1 MFDVQVVEYLS
12 TGGPPAWYKA
22 KQRERAQR
30 ERQEARRRR
39 RRVVVVGAGP
49 AGLTA
54 ALHLKVGRGQG
65 SLGCAGCAS
74 RDGCMGGKCADLC
87 TTHWLY
93 ASMDV
98 SHQWMFHQAGHR
110 NALAMPGCELE
121 AAAPSE
127 RCPCLPRSC
136 RSATVPR

>member
-1 MFDVQVVEYLS
+1 MVEYLS

-54 ALHLKVGRGQG
+54 ALHLKVGSAEKGPGGVLAMR
-65 SLGCAGCAS
+65 AGTH
-74 RDGCMGGKCADLC
+74 GGKHA
-87 TTHWLY
+87 
-93 ASMDV
+93 
-98 SHQWMFHQAGHR
+98 
-110 NALAMPGCELE
+110 ELIYD
-121 AAAPSE
+121 S
-127 RCPCLPRSC
+127 L
-136 RSATVPR
+136 VKD

>member
-1 MFDVQVVEYLS
+1 MQVVEYLS

-54 ALHLKVGRGQG
+54 ALHLKVGSAEKGPGGGRGRRA
-65 SLGCAGCAS
+65 LGCAGCAG
-74 RDGCMGGKCADLC
+74 RDTCGQARRVYVHFTCYTD
-87 TTHWLY
+87 
-93 ASMDV
+93 
-98 SHQWMFHQAGHR
+98 QWMFHQAR
-110 NALAMPGCELE
+110 NRTLSMPGYEFG
-121 AAAPSE
+121 
-127 RCPCLPRSC
+127 RCC
-136 RSATVPR
+136 TV